1 MVLVHL
7 RRHTRFIEYGMKRV
21 VSLSRKEPD
30 LLQERV
36 VGKFEHRLSVAVVE
50 TPKERILA
58 IIRTREYSL
67 K

>member
-1 MVLVHL
+1 
-7 RRHTRFIEYGMKRV
+7 MKRV
-21 VSLSRKEPD
+21 VFLSRKERD